1 MEEIRYF
8 ELSELKV
15 DQNNFRLGSFRSQR
29 DAIRAM
35 LTRHK
40 SKLLP
45 LAKDILEVGLSPGEP
60 IWVAPDPESS
70 GKYIVMEGN
79 RRITALKVMNSPALA
94 DGTTASDAFR
104 KLGKEFL
111 TKPRREIRATV
122 FESIEAARPWVE
134 RRHLNEQS
142 GVGIE
147 WWDPFAQ
154 DRSKKDKGKAR
165 NRSMV
170 VLEYFSPDDIEGLAD
185 KWDLAD
191 RTTNADRVLN
201 TFSEHYA
208 SKLGIKIGTK
218 SGTLKLS
225 DKTTGEI
232 VLETLMRSCAASVSQ
247 FKGVEER
254 RGHIEKTLAK
264 WLNSEVAK
272 APDSSGTSS
281 ESSSESTTD
290 SAEEGD
296 GKSAEKAESSGTK
309 PKGKRAKPDPL
320 DRSTLAPTGTHE
332 TFHVAATQRLTT
344 LYNESRNLLVDE
356 FTNSAG
362 LLLRVFLELST
373 EAYLKGTDEPIQ
385 SGYSDWSDRGI
396 KLQDKVKLVVRR
408 LDPDLKNRQL
418 DYAREG
424 YSMDPAIMHSVDRM
438 HAYMHDPFRNPNP
451 REIKQSWDRWS
462 GLFRAIHER
471 LSVK

>member
-15 DQNNFRLGSFRSQR
+15 DQNNFRLGSFKSQR

-60 IWVAPDPESS
+60 IWVAPDPETP

-79 RRITALKVMNSPALA
+79 RRVTALKVMNSPALA

-165 NRSMV
+165 NRSMI
-170 VLEYFSPDDIEGLAD
+170 VLEHFSPDDLEGLAD

-191 RTTNADRVLN
+191 RTTTADRVLN

-208 SKLGIKIGTK
+208 SLLGIRIGTK
-218 SGTLKLS
+218 SGSVKLA
-225 DKTTGEI
+225 DKASGEL

-254 RGHIEKTLAK
+254 RAHIEKTLKK
-264 WLNSEVAK
+264 WLDGAVAK
-272 APDSSGTSS
+272 APSEGAPETDFDSGSNP
-281 ESSSESTTD
+281 
-290 SAEEGD
+290 EEQG
-296 GKSAEKAESSGTK
+296 GERAEKAESTGTK

-320 DRSTLAPTGTHE
+320 DRSTLAPTGTHD
-332 TFHVAATQRLTT
+332 TFHVAVTQRLTT

-373 EAYLKGTDEPIQ
+373 EAYLKGTNEPVQ

-396 KLQDKVKLVVRR
+396 KLQDKVKLVLRR
-408 LDPDLKNRQL
+408 LDPGNKNRHL

-424 YSMDPAIMHSVDRM
+424 YSMDPAIMHSIDRM

-462 GLFRAIHER
+462 GLFKAIHER
-471 LSVK
+471 LSAK